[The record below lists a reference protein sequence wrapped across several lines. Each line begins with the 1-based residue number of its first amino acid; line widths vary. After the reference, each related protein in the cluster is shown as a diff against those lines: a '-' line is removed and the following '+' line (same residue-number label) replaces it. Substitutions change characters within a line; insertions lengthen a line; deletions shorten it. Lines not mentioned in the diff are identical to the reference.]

1 MILCDNTI
9 RYRVARCEI
18 GVEPWDPA
26 MLQPASLDVRLHNQF
41 IREGS
46 EGTYPET
53 NYVDFRKERPL
64 SYSWGEELFVTEEQG
79 FYLAPMEFVLARTVE
94 ILHVPPDLQVTVC
107 GKSSL
112 GRLGLFV
119 ENAGFVD
126 PGFRAQ
132 ASEAR

>member
-26 MLQPASLDVRLHNQF
+26 MLQPASLDVRLGDQF
-41 IREGS
+41 IREAHY
-46 EGTYPET
+46 TDT
-53 NYVDFRKERPL
+53 NYLDFRKDKPL
-64 SYSWGEELFVTEEQG
+64 PHAWGVECTVTEEDG
-79 FYLAPMEFVLARTVE
+79 FYLAPLEFVLARTVE
-94 ILHVPPDLQVTVC
+94 LLHVPPDLQVTVC